1 MQTIESALHITSAV
15 SPAVQSSDTHSHHP
29 RSPSAHSSDD
39 GADEDDG
46 STGKAAA
53 ATANPINEI
62 NATIDSLAGFKTG
75 PRQSI
80 MEMND
85 YGAPDVLRLGVLTPT
100 ECQQLLDL
108 CVTLPSLAALQHL
121 TDSTTESRARTLVS
135 TDTASSRRSIRGS

>member
-1 MQTIESALHITSAV
+1 MQTIESALHIASAV

-85 YGAPDVLRLGVLTPT
+85 YGAPDVLRRGVLTPT
-100 ECQQLLDL
+100 ECQQLFDL
-108 CVTLPSLAALQHL
+108 CVYPPSLAAPYL
-121 TDSTTESRARTLVS
+121 TDSTTESRARTLVP